1 MSLNAQGYFNALRS
15 YLNTTEY
22 EVTDSRHTLSN
33 FFHWPGP
40 PKYPAMTQ
48 KAAPSW
54 IPVSSKYASITS
66 PARLAPRVA
75 V

>member
-1 MSLNAQGYFNALRS
+1 
-15 YLNTTEY
+15 
-22 EVTDSRHTLSN
+22 
-33 FFHWPGP
+33 
-40 PKYPAMTQ
+40 MTQ